1 MPFPNEHACRLK
13 SPESFQEGRFRR
25 MTRKHAGKVY
35 SIILGRL
42 KGEDTMTE
50 QAYRYDKNKWTA
62 GEAETHCKEHEG
74 TFEAAKKDASDPEA
88 CKDARI
94 AREIWE
100 KRNGPIPKG
109 FDLHH
114 KNGNKK
120 DNSIGNLSLKAHDKH
135 PGERQDRYDISI
147 REDKFKITNQGFI
160 VADATVTRT
169 GVFDYTGI
177 GGVKEFRPEG
187 EVFNEDSMESLKLI
201 PVTLKHPSEMVSVD
215 NVKELQIG
223 TTGDTIHRDGDFLAC
238 RLVITD
244 KNLVKEIQDRHDTGL
259 GNYEISLGYK
269 CDVDPIPGE
278 FNGET
283 YDAIQSN
290 IQYNHLSLVATGRA
304 GRDARLRLDQKTKED
319 VIMFKFKR
327 DEIKAPGLNMDAMDT
342 EIPDEATQ
350 TVEKLSGKLDEAV
363 GIIDYLAK
371 AGDALQGRLDASA
384 EDLEKVK
391 KDLED
396 WKDPASDKI
405 QTMLKA
411 RKDLEDLADKL
422 KVEHKDKDD
431 KTIRLDVIKSVSKD
445 FDSEGKSDEYI
456 QARFDTIREAVEK
469 TDAGDDSMKTFL
481 INADELRADA
491 GTPKDPRQDMIDY
504 SQGLHKEKPAE
515 QTPAK

>member
-1 MPFPNEHACRLK
+1 
-13 SPESFQEGRFRR
+13 

-50 QAYRYDKNKWTA
+50 QAYRYDKDKWTA
-62 GEAETHCKEHEG
+62 GEAGAHCREHEG

-94 AREIWE
+94 ARKIWE
-100 KRNGPIPKG
+100 ERNGPIPKG
-109 FDLHH
+109 FDVHH

-120 DNSIGNLSLKAHDKH
+120 DNSKGNLSLKAHDKH
-135 PGERQDRYDISI
+135 ASEKQDRYDISI
-147 REDKFKITNQGFI
+147 REDKFKITSQGFL

-304 GRDARLRLDQKTKED
+304 GRDARLRLDQKTKEEI
-319 VIMFKFKR
+319 IMFKFKR
-327 DEIKAPGLNMDAMDT
+327 DKIEVPGLHMDAMDI

-363 GIIDYLAK
+363 GIVDYLAK
-371 AGDALQGRLDASA
+371 AGDVIQARYDALVEESG
-384 EDLEKVK
+384 KVK

-396 WKDPASDKI
+396 WQNPTSEKV
-405 QTMLKA
+405 QGMLKE
-411 RKDLEDLADKL
+411 RKDLEDLAGKL

-431 KTIRLDVIKSVSKD
+431 KTLRLDIIKTVSKD
-445 FDSEGKSDEYI
+445 FDPADKSDEYI
-456 QARFDTIREAVEK
+456 QARFDTIREAMEK
-469 TDAGDDSMKTFL
+469 ADAGDVSMSEFVLT
-481 INADELRADA
+481 ADKLRADA
-491 GTPKDPRQDMIDY
+491 GNPKDPRQDMIDY
-504 SQGLHKEKPAE
+504 SQGLHKPKPTE
-515 QTPAK
+515 QTVAK

>member
-1 MPFPNEHACRLK
+1 MPIPTKNPNEKETAFISRCMGNESMLK
-13 SPESFQEGRFRR
+13 EYPDQEIRSGICFSQWR
-25 MTRKHAGKVY
+25 
-35 SIILGRL
+35 
-42 KGEDTMTE
+42 
-50 QAYRYDKNKWTA
+50 
-62 GEAETHCKEHEG
+62 
-74 TFEAAKKDASDPEA
+74 KDASDPEA

-94 AREIWE
+94 ARGIWE

-120 DNSIGNLSLKAHDKH
+120 DNSKGNLSLKAHIKH
-135 PGERQDRYDISI
+135 ASEKQDRYDISI
-147 REDKFKITNQGFI
+147 REDKFKITSQGFL
-160 VADATVTRT
+160 VVDATVTRT

-201 PVTLKHPSEMVSVD
+201 PVTLKHPSEMVSVE

-244 KNLVKEIQDRHDTGL
+244 KNLVKEIKDRHDTGL

-269 CDVDPIPGE
+269 CDVDPVPGE

-304 GRDARLRLDQKTKED
+304 GADARLRLDQKTKED
-319 VIMFKFKR
+319 VTMFKFKR
-327 DEIKAPGLNMDAMDT
+327 DKIEIPGLHMDAIDV
-342 EIPDEATQ
+342 EIPDEATP

-363 GIIDYLAK
+363 GIVDYLAK
-371 AGDALQGRLDASA
+371 CGDAMQARYDALVEAS
-384 EDLEKVK
+384 DKVK

-396 WKDPASDKI
+396 WQSPTSDKV
-405 QTMLKA
+405 QDMLKA
-411 RKDLEDLADKL
+411 RKDLEGLSDKL

-431 KTIRLDVIKSVSKD
+431 KTVKLDIIKSVSKD
-445 FDSEGKSDEYI
+445 FDPKDKSDEYI
-456 QARFDTIREAVEK
+456 QARFDTIREAMEK
-469 TDAGDDSMKTFL
+469 TDAGDDSMAKFVL
-481 INADELRADA
+481 KADELRADA
-491 GTPKDPRQDMIDY
+491 GDPKDPRQDFIDK

-515 QTPAK
+515 QTVAK